1 MNKIGIDLGGTKI
14 EGILLDK
21 QNQVMERI
29 RVPTKQENG
38 YEAILS
44 RIVTLIKDIQFRSD
58 QAASIGIC
66 TPGAIEP
73 TEGVLKNSNTVCLN
87 GKPLKD
93 DLESALDCSI
103 EMENDANCFALA
115 EAPWGPQKGIA
126 RFSVSSWAP
135 AWVAELFSA
144 SESTGEDYS
153 LPGNGV
159 TLHCIPMGFIVTAV
173 DRAV

>member
-29 RVPTKQENG
+29 RVPTQQENG

-44 RIVTLIKDIQFRSD
+44 RIVTLIKDIQSKSD

-73 TEGVLKNSNTVCLN
+73 TEGVLKNSNTVCLQ
-87 GKPLKD
+87 GKPLKEA
-93 DLESALDCSI
+93 LESDVMAGQGISTELS
-103 EMENDANCFALA
+103 
-115 EAPWGPQKGIA
+115 QK
-126 RFSVSSWAP
+126 RRN
-135 AWVAELFSA
+135 E
-144 SESTGEDYS
+144 
-153 LPGNGV
+153 
-159 TLHCIPMGFIVTAV
+159 
-173 DRAV
+173 RR